1 MSHRS
6 LKMPEKVSYFFP
18 QFLIIVL
25 SIIGAL
31 FGLAIGGH
39 FEENGTLK
47 HNKKQFCITL
57 LFAISFS
64 ISGGA
69 FIIEHWGFAH
79 YSQSAKGLI
88 HLLTAVFGVL
98 IIGIGYRSIQLTFT
112 DKTLPEIIA
121 EIKNIVKSWTK

>member
-1 MSHRS
+1 
-6 LKMPEKVSYFFP
+6 MPEKITYLFP

-31 FGLAIGGH
+31 FGLAVGGH
-39 FEENGTLK
+39 FDKNGSLK
-47 HNKKQFCITL
+47 RNKKMFCITL

-69 FIIEHWGFAH
+69 FIIEHWGFIN

-88 HLLTAVFGVL
+88 HLLSGVFGVL
-98 IIGIGYRSIQLTFT
+98 FVGTIYRTVQLSTHE
-112 DKTLPEIIA
+112 KTLPQIID
-121 EIKNIVKSWTK
+121 EIKAVIKAWTK